1 MGHFCFFILEC
12 HPNDVL
18 SLSVTMDFDLVL
30 DCDSFFDKESLDV
43 FPMVTLELDDCAP
56 LFVLNCCSVAA
67 PGLLEGSFDFFAV
80 QIIREPL
87 HQCKAFPCVSLLE
100 PEMDKVMI
108 CLLFRVILLNFEV
121 LRLTKLIISDN
132 KLVFPL

>member
-43 FPMVTLELDDCAP
+43 FPMVTLELDDRTP
-56 LFVLNCCSVAA
+56 FFVLNSRSIAA
-67 PGLLEGSFDFFAV
+67 PGLLKGSFDFLAI
-80 QIIREPL
+80 QIVREPL
-87 HQCKAFPCVSLLE
+87 DQCKAFPCISLLE
-100 PEMDKVMI
+100 PEI
-108 CLLFRVILLNFEV
+108 Y
-121 LRLTKLIISDN
+121 
-132 KLVFPL
+132 